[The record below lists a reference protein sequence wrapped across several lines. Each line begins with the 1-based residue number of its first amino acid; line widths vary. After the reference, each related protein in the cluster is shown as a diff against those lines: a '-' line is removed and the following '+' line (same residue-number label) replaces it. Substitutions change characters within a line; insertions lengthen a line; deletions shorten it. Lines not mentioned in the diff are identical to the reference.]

1 MSKSTVD
8 TVLNN
13 ADLLNNLTNKFV
25 VSPILNLG
33 IAGFVFDIPKET
45 RIDLK
50 TESTDHFAEDNSTIQ
65 DHIALRP
72 TIITTGGFVGELKYE
87 QDDPKSPIT
96 ELAEKLVV
104 INSYIP
110 VLTNAARSVRNGIQ
124 TAQAE
129 KLSLETLGAA
139 TNSAVDIFSAYQ
151 TLNPPDT
158 EQAKAFNFFRAVRDS
173 RQLVAIDTPYGFFNN
188 FIVDTLTATQPEQ
201 SKSISDFNITLK
213 EFRTVQTQFVDFDFQ
228 QFQSRGVSQRA
239 EEQDQGKAQGTEQ
252 PLESFLSKTA
262 GQLTGT
268 LGGIFE

>member
-1 MSKSTVD
+1 MAKNTID

-13 ADLLNNLTNKFV
+13 AELLNNLTNKFV

-50 TESTDHFAEDNSTIQ
+50 SESTDHFAEDNSSIQ
-65 DHIALRP
+65 DHIAIRP
-72 TIITTGGFVGELKYE
+72 NIITTGGFIGELKYE

-96 ELAEKLVV
+96 ELAEKLVT

-110 VLTNAARSVRNGIQ
+110 VLTNAAQSLRTGIQ

-158 EQAKAFNFFRAVRDS
+158 EQAKAFNFFRAIRDA
-173 RQLVAIDTPYGFFNN
+173 RQLVAIDTPWGFFNN
-188 FIVDTLTATQPEQ
+188 LVVDTITAIQPQE
-201 SKSISDFNITLK
+201 SKSITDFNITLK

-228 QFQSRGVSQRA
+228 QFQSRGVDQRS
-239 EEQDQGKAQGTEQ
+239 EQQDQGKAQGTQE
-252 PLESFLSKTA
+252 PLQSFLSKV
-262 GQLTGT
+262 GVQLTGA
-268 LGGIFE
+268 LGGLIQ